1 MSLHHKVG
9 RTKSFKETS
18 MADDAQGQVVVGIDI
33 SKRTFDVALLRQGK
47 LKHKSFPNT
56 SAGHT
61 TLIDWL
67 KAQGITTARACMEST
82 NVYGEAL
89 AEHLHDHG
97 YSVSIVNPARIK
109 GFAQSELSR
118 TKTDKADAGV
128 VARFCVALKP
138 APWTPDPPEIRE
150 LRALVRRLE
159 SLMDMRQQEI
169 NRLHVAPAVIA
180 EAVKAHID
188 YLDESIKT
196 TRQLIRD
203 HIDNHPDL
211 KHKRALLESIP
222 GIGEAT
228 IPVILAEFADVTR
241 FGNAKRLA
249 AFIGVAPRERQ
260 SGSSVRG
267 RTVLSKIGRSLL
279 RKAFFMPALVALR
292 YNPILKAMKERML
305 AAGKAKMAIVGAA
318 MRKLV
323 HLIYGVLKSGVPF
336 DPNYGSK
343 PVDG

>member
-1 MSLHHKVG
+1 MTQTH
-9 RTKSFKETS
+9 ET
-18 MADDAQGQVVVGIDI
+18 DVIIGIDV
-33 SKRTFDVALLRQGK
+33 SKHKFDLALLRAGK
-47 LKHKSFPNT
+47 LRHRSFPNT
-56 SAGHT
+56 GTGHEA
-61 TLIDWL
+61 LIDWL
-67 KAQGITTARACMEST
+67 KTQNIVAAHACLEST

-89 AEHLHDHG
+89 AERLHDHG
-97 YSVSIVNPARIK
+97 YTVSIVNPARIK

-128 VARFCVALKP
+128 IARFCAALKP
-138 APWTPDPPEIRE
+138 APWTPDPAEIRE

-159 SLMDMRQQEI
+159 ALLEMRQQEI
-169 NRLHVAPAVIA
+169 NRLHVAPAVVA

-188 YLDESIKT
+188 FLDRSIRE
-196 TRQLIRD
+196 TRERIGE

-211 KHKRALLESIP
+211 KHKKDLLASIP

-228 IPVILAEFADVTR
+228 IAVALSEFANIER
-241 FGNAKRLA
+241 FRSAKCLA
-249 AFIGVAPRERQ
+249 AFTGVAPRERQ

-267 RTVLSKIGRSLL
+267 RTVLSKMGRSKL

-292 YNPILKAMKERML
+292 YNPQLKAMKARML

-323 HLIYGVLKSGVPF
+323 HLIYGVLKSGKPF
-336 DPNYGSK
+336 DANYVTSVG
-343 PVDG
+343 